1 MKKMK
6 KWKFTLGVDVSKL
19 TLDISCSELNAYIKI
34 KNGSEGFIQFLKWCT
49 SLNIDLKESFLVLEY
64 TGGYEYKLLQFCEVH
79 AIVYARIP
87 GLEIKNSMGITRGKN
102 DKVDSLRIAQYGE
115 EKYKSLQ
122 PSKPLNP
129 TIIRLKELLAFRKRL
144 VRENAGYKSSI
155 KGREHMYEKNKKDI
169 LLKVL
174 YQKLKANAKIITD
187 LESEMMKIIAHNEQM
202 ELNYT
207 LITSIKGIGK
217 INALMTLAYTEN
229 FTSFSNPRSYAVY
242 VGVVPFDHSSGTSIH
257 GRKRVSHIAN
267 KELKQELNQAAR
279 SAMVWDKEMNAY
291 AERKMETKCY
301 KIVLNNIK
309 FKLILRMFAV
319 VKKGEMYVDNY
330 KKVA

>member
-1 MKKMK
+1 MK
-6 KWKFTLGVDVSKL
+6 KWKFTLGVDVSKH
-19 TLDISCSELNAYIKI
+19 TLDVSCSELTEHIQI
-34 KNGSEGFIQFLKWCT
+34 KNGSEGFIQFLKWCRR
-49 SLNIDLKESFLVLEY
+49 LNIDLKESFLVLEY
-64 TGGYEYKLLQFCEVH
+64 TGGYEYKLLQFCEAH
-79 AIVYARIP
+79 GIVYARIP
-87 GLEIKNSMGITRGKN
+87 GLAIKNSMGITRGKN

-115 EKYKSLQ
+115 EKYKSIQ

-129 TIIRLKELLAFRKRL
+129 AVVSLKELLSFRKRL

-155 KGREHMYEKNKKDI
+155 KGRIHMYDVNKKDLVI
-169 LLKVL
+169 KSLQ
-174 YQKLKANAKIITD
+174 QKLKINTKIIGQI
-187 LESEMMKIIAHNEQM
+187 EVEMMRIISQDEQM
-202 ELNYT
+202 KINYA
-207 LITSIKGIGK
+207 LITSIKGIAKVNG
-217 INALMTLAYTEN
+217 LMTIAYTEN

-242 VGVVPFDHSSGTSIH
+242 VGVVPFDHTSGTSIH

-279 SAMVWDKEMNAY
+279 SAMAWDKEMNIY
-291 AERKMETKCY
+291 AENKMKTKCY

-330 KKVA
+330 KNVA